1 MAHRRTE
8 ITNHEWSLIDRLADA
23 AKMDWFF
30 DLTTIQ
36 KPVRIPNSPSGGYV
50 DCTPKGYLTYSV
62 VNDVTEAFMA
72 ENFRKFSEEEI
83 REVRDCLIRCGIKA
97 ESLDYEIE
105 RWKRG
110 EAGGGGA

>member
-36 KPVRIPNSPSGGYV
+36 KEVKDPKHPGGRV
-50 DCTPKGYLTYSV
+50 ECTPKGYLTYSV
-62 VNDVTEAFMA
+62 VNDVSEAFMA
-72 ENFRKFSEEEI
+72 ENFWKFSDGEI
-83 REVRDCLIRCGIKA
+83 KEMRDCLVRCGIKA
-97 ESLDYEIE
+97 EYLDYEIE
-105 RWKRG
+105 RWGMIKKKK
-110 EAGGGGA
+110 